1 MQSWRFRLGESD
13 RGSKGWGIV
22 RVALERDCCLSL
34 GMEVV
39 LLLCVEGEDDAKKN
53 GQRNSFLGNKTALFL
68 PG

>member
-1 MQSWRFRLGESD
+1 
-13 RGSKGWGIV
+13 
-22 RVALERDCCLSL
+22 VALERDCCLSL